1 MSKVNYIIWGS
12 SGHAKVI
19 NDVIQSN
26 GGQVIA
32 FFDKNPLAHSV
43 IPNVPIFIGENGFRE
58 WLSKIPS
65 LENFFY
71 CLAIGG
77 ARGKDRVELSSFL
90 NSYGLR
96 PASVIH
102 STASISGSAKL
113 GHGIHILANVV
124 VAAEVCIGDMSI
136 LNNSATVDHECNL
149 GNGVHI
155 APGATLCGCVSVG
168 CNTLIG
174 AGAIVLPRITVGS
187 NVIVGAGSV
196 VTKDIPDKMVVAGN
210 PAKII
215 RKNYD

>member
-1 MSKVNYIIWGS
+1 MSKLKYIIWGS

-32 FFDKNPLAHSV
+32 FIDENPLAHSV
-43 IPNVPIFIGENGFRE
+43 ISNVPIFIGENGFKK
-58 WLSKIPS
+58 WLSDTDS
-65 LENFFY
+65 LENIFY

-77 ARGKDRVELSSFL
+77 ARGKERTELASFL
-90 NSYGLR
+90 NSSGLR

-113 GHGIHILANVV
+113 GHGIHVLANTV

-136 LNNSATVDHECNL
+136 INNSASVDHECNL
-149 GNGVHI
+149 GSGVHI

-168 CNTLIG
+168 DNTLIG
-174 AGAIVLPRITVGS
+174 SGAVILPRISVGS

-196 VTKDIPDKMVVAGN
+196 VTKHIPDKMVVAGN